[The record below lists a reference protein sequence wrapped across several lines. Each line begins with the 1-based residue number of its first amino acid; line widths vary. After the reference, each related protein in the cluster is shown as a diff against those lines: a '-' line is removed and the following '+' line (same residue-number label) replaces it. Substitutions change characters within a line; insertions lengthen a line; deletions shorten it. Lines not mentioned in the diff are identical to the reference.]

1 MNPIPPLNPLR
12 AFEAAARHASIRNA
26 ADELLVTPG
35 AVSRQ
40 VRVLEDYLG
49 VLLFRRLP
57 AEIALTDAGERYFK
71 AISPHFEAIVEAT
84 TSLVGR
90 RGQGIV
96 RICAY
101 TTFSSKWLIPRLS
114 SFSDENPET
123 ELRLTTSLSAVEFD
137 RENVDA
143 AIRLGDGNWVGLEV
157 ERLFDNT
164 LAPLCTPAYAAKH
177 RLYEP
182 KDLMRARLLHC
193 MARPDDWRNW
203 ALAAGV
209 EASLNTGQG
218 IKLASS
224 ILSYKAALEGQ
235 GVMMGQL
242 ELFQDDLDQG
252 LLISPCGPEVSQG
265 SFTYYLVFPRNRLRN
280 PAMRDFHRWLMAE
293 ISKPHP
299 ISLGEPHRPL
309 LRAV

>member
-1 MNPIPPLNPLR
+1 MNAIPPLNPLR
-12 AFEAAARHASIRNA
+12 AFEAAARHASIRHA

-57 AEIALTDAGERYFK
+57 AEIVLTADGERYFK
-71 AISPHFEAIVEAT
+71 AISPHFEAIAEAT
-84 TSLVGR
+84 NALVGR
-90 RGQGIV
+90 RGQDIV

-101 TTFSSKWLIPRLS
+101 TTFSSKWLIPRLA
-114 SFSDENPET
+114 SFSDGNPET

-143 AIRLGDGNWVGLEV
+143 AVRLGDGNWPGLEV
-157 ERLFDNT
+157 ERLFNNT
-164 LAPLCTPAYAAKH
+164 LVPLCTSAYAAAH
-177 RLYEP
+177 RLREP
-182 KDLMRARLLHC
+182 KDLARARLLHC

-203 ALAAGV
+203 AVAAGV
-209 EASLNTGQG
+209 EASLNTQQG

-235 GVMMGQL
+235 GIMMGQR

-252 LLISPCGPEVSQG
+252 LLIAPCGPEVSQG
-265 SFTYYLVFPRNRLRN
+265 DFTYYLVFPRNRLRN
-280 PAMRDFHRWLMAE
+280 PAMRHFRRWLMEE
-293 ISKPHP
+293 ISRPQP
-299 ISLGEPHRPL
+299 LSSNEPHRPL